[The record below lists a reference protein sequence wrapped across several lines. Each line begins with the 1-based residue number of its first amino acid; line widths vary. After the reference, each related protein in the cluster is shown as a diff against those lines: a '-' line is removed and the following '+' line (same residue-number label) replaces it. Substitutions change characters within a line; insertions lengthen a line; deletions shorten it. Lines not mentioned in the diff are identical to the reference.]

1 MKSLRSLQE
10 LIFPSRCIGCSALG
24 LEICSQCRRSW
35 HPHIYRSWSHTAPH
49 FPIFSAIPYSP
60 IAGKVILSAKE
71 NGISSADRLIVSA
84 LKHAL
89 RYSIEEKGEATL
101 VPIPSRKSVAR
112 LRGRQFIT
120 ELSRQLS
127 RETGLTLCE
136 NLRHTRVVKDQ
147 SSLDARSRFANID
160 GALISQ
166 KFFSGKAFLI
176 DDLVTTG
183 ATLNEAARALRMQGI
198 EVAAAV
204 TACVAE
210 PLR

>member
-1 MKSLRSLQE
+1 MKSIRSIQE

-24 LEICSQCRRSW
+24 LEICSQCRRYW
-35 HPHIYRSWSHTAPH
+35 HPHIYRSWSHTVPH
-49 FPIFSAIPYSP
+49 FPIYSAIPYSP

-71 NGISSADRLIVSA
+71 NGLLSADRLIVSA

-89 RYSIEEKGEATL
+89 RYSIEEQGAASL

-120 ELSRQLS
+120 DLSRQLS
-127 RETGLTLCE
+127 SETGLPLYE
-136 NLRHTRVVKDQ
+136 NLRHIRTVRDQ
-147 SSLDARSRFANID
+147 SSLDAKSRFANID

-166 KFFSGKAFLI
+166 RFFSGKAFLI
-176 DDLVTTG
+176 DDLITTG

>member
-1 MKSLRSLQE
+1 MDE
-10 LIFPSRCIGCSALG
+10 
-24 LEICSQCRRSW
+24 
-35 HPHIYRSWSHTAPH
+35 
-49 FPIFSAIPYSP
+49 
-60 IAGKVILSAKE
+60 V
-71 NGISSADRLIVSA
+71 
-84 LKHAL
+84 
-89 RYSIEEKGEATL
+89 GEGYL

-127 RETGLTLCE
+127 ADSGLPLYE

-147 SSLDARSRFANID
+147 SSLDAKSRFANID

-166 KFFSGKAFLI
+166 RFFSGKAFII
-176 DDLVTTG
+176 DDLITTG
-183 ATLNEAARALRMQGI
+183 ATLNEAARALRVQGI

>member
-1 MKSLRSLQE
+1 MKSLLSIQE
-10 LIFPSRCIGCSALG
+10 LVFPTRCIGCSTLG
-24 LEICSQCRRSW
+24 LEICSQCRRFW
-35 HPHIYRSWSHTAPH
+35 HLHIYRSWSHSAPH
-49 FPIFSAIPYSP
+49 FPIYSAIPYSP
-60 IAGKVILSAKE
+60 IAGKIILSAKE
-71 NGISSADRLIVSA
+71 NGILNAEKLIVSA

-89 RYSIEEKGEATL
+89 RYCITEQGKASL
-101 VPIPSRKSVAR
+101 VPIPSRKSVSR

-120 ELSRQLS
+120 ALSRQLS
-127 RETGLTLCE
+127 TETGLPLYE
-136 NLRHTRVVKDQ
+136 NLRHTRAVRDQ
-147 SSLDARSRFANID
+147 STLDAKSRFENID
-160 GALISQ
+160 GALISE

-176 DDLVTTG
+176 DDLITTG

>member
-1 MKSLRSLQE
+1 
-10 LIFPSRCIGCSALG
+10 
-24 LEICSQCRRSW
+24 
-35 HPHIYRSWSHTAPH
+35 
-49 FPIFSAIPYSP
+49 
-60 IAGKVILSAKE
+60 LSAKE

>member
-1 MKSLRSLQE
+1 VKSLRSLQE

-71 NGISSADRLIVSA
+71 NGILSADRLIVSA

-120 ELSRQLS
+120 ELSHQLS

>member
-1 MKSLRSLQE
+1 VKSLRSIQE
-10 LIFPSRCIGCSALG
+10 LIFPNRCIGCSALG

-35 HPHIYRSWSHTAPH
+35 HPHIYRSWSHSAPH
-49 FPIFSAIPYSP
+49 FPIYSAIPYSP

-71 NGISSADRLIVSA
+71 NGILNADRLIVGA
-84 LKHAL
+84 LIHAL
-89 RYSIEEKGEATL
+89 RYCIEENGEATL

>member
-71 NGISSADRLIVSA
+71 NGILSADRLIVSA
-84 LKHAL
+84 LKLAL

-127 RETGLTLCE
+127 RETGLPLCE

-147 SSLDARSRFANID
+147 SSLDARSRFTNID